1 MSNNLM
7 NDTKTINVEVVYGT
21 PEKQLILDVVVP
33 LDTTVE
39 QAIAESCMSQHFPEI
54 DLQENKVGIW
64 NRTCKLSDMLKDGD
78 RIEIY
83 RPLIADPKEIRRL
96 RAEKAKDEGRAN
108 KVTGGRAKALKPER
122 ETPKT

>member
-1 MSNNLM
+1 M

-64 NRTCKLSDMLKDGD
+64 NRTVNNQICSRTVIELKFIV
-78 RIEIY
+78 RSLQI
-83 RPLIADPKEIRRL
+83 L
-96 RAEKAKDEGRAN
+96 RKFAGC
-108 KVTGGRAKALKPER
+108 VLKR
-122 ETPKT
+122 QKMRGAQIK